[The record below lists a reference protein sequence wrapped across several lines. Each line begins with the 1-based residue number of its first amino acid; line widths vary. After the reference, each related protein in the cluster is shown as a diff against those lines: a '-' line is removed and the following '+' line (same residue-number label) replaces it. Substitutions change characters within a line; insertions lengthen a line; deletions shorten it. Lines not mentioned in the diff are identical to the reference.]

1 MSQEIAQSL
10 ETLIEIEAELQAKA
24 EYVRLIARV
33 DRRTVG
39 SAGWCRLNE
48 SFPSFNSRSADERIS
63 FVGASAFIGS
73 QRDIA
78 CGFDT
83 SQVRAS
89 LSLAFLLS
97 QNSVDKVHENC
108 YSHINKKE
116 RMFYHAIVVQTA
128 ITLS

>member
-39 SAGWCRLNE
+39 SAGWCRLSD
-48 SFPSFNSRSADERIS
+48 SFPPFNSRSADETYP
-63 FVGASAFIGS
+63 FVGASAFVGS
-73 QRDIA
+73 PRDIA

-89 LSLAFLLS
+89 LSLAFLLA
-97 QNSVDKVHENC
+97 QNFVDKVHGNC
-108 YSHINKKE
+108 YSHIAQKN
-116 RMFYHAIVVQTA
+116 ACSIA
-128 ITLS
+128 LS